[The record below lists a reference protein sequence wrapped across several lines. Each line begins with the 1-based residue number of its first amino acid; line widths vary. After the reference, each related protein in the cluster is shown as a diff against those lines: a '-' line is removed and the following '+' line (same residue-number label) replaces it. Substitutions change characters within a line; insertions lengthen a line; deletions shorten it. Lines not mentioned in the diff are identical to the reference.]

1 MAGIPLIVKK
11 ELSGWLRL
19 CCCRGCCSS
28 SAVVPTG
35 SSIPPAAPGWV
46 PGANAA
52 GSTLHRTEIPEIET
66 STCTGRHWGA
76 GVLSQ
81 QHWAVHAV
89 LRPEEEG

>member
-1 MAGIPLIVKK
+1 MAGIPLIVRK

-19 CCCRGCCSS
+19 CCC
-28 SAVVPTG
+28 
-35 SSIPPAAPGWV
+35 SIPPAAPGWV